1 MSKWKV
7 TGLRTEQVFCFVE
20 ANSEEEAMEK
30 ASDSFS
36 YDEEEVSA
44 WTIDAEK
51 EYYTETP
58 PEICS
63 AEEV

>member
-1 MSKWKV
+1 MSKYKV

-30 ASDSFS
+30 ASNSFS

-44 WTIDAEK
+44 WTNVHMFAIE
-51 EYYTETP
+51 
-58 PEICS
+58 S
-63 AEEV
+63 SSRQ